1 MVSCIIELIDNIST
15 MSNQTVLNELF
26 KVREDENIYIS
37 TPGFEKLM
45 ARYEGENG
53 GKDVVWTT
61 DYNLELPIKLKKS
74 GPGSEVPTTLIEE
87 FQRIYTVY
95 PERPALSVKVD
106 GKWVRA

>member
-61 DYNLELPIKLKKS
+61 DYN
-74 GPGSEVPTTLIEE
+74 
-87 FQRIYTVY
+87 
-95 PERPALSVKVD
+95 
-106 GKWVRA
+106 